1 MEITLHSE
9 IESSMILLY
18 ILEFK
23 EHIFKAAA
31 LSLTKVQVLS
41 FTPDHRN
48 KTKEFFFFIAP
59 DFHSYLKSTNI
70 PCVLTVD
77 HTPPGSITS
86 IM

>member
-41 FTPDHRN
+41 FTLDHRN
-48 KTKEFFFFIAP
+48 KTKEFFFSL
-59 DFHSYLKSTNI
+59 HQ
-70 PCVLTVD
+70 
-77 HTPPGSITS
+77 TS
-86 IM
+86 IVASSQQISPVCLLWIIHHQGASPA